1 MRENPSPDHASVP
14 DNANQERTTMM
25 KRLILAASIM
35 ATAAVFGQA
44 NAAETISGQHH
55 WSSAVERTS
64 QHATNA
70 FNAFDQMS
78 LPINTEGPHYHGG
91 PKSID

>member
-1 MRENPSPDHASVP
+1 
-14 DNANQERTTMM
+14 MM

-64 QHATNA
+64 QNVTNA
-70 FNAFDQMS
+70 LNSFDEMQ
-78 LPINTEGPHYHGG
+78 LQPINADGPYYHGG
-91 PKSID
+91 PKSND